1 MKFNTSKKIWA
12 HIDCDSFFAE
22 CEILKNPKI
31 KNDFVIV
38 GDEIVLACNYKTKS
52 FGIKTWTPIWQA
64 REILKNKWVYLS
76 SDHDFYSLVSSK
88 LMSYLEEKTLEVLPF
103 SIDEA
108 FCDITWICELYWIDL
123 ETYIKN
129 LQNDI
134 LKKIWIPV
142 SIWVSTTKIKSK
154 IFSKLNKPFGIFID
168 LSCSSELYKTLEL
181 KIVPFIWKS
190 MQEKLKYKCS
200 NVYDFVSLW
209 YWYLKNNI
217 WKNATDLWLELSW
230 VNAFFIKKNNFSK
243 SISRGRSFN
252 KNITNDSDFLLK
264 ELISNFNFLFEEL
277 ILKNYETKRVSIFF
291 RDKEKQTFI
300 FHYTLPCFTIDRRV
314 LLEIIKYMFKIYFND
329 NVLYRTT
336 WIVFSNLKDRSFHQT
351 NIFENNFSKTTTKKE
366 IYTII
371 NDINLKYDNHKIAFG
386 MDLLGKNFIS
396 KLGIIK

>member
-31 KNDFVIV
+31 KDDFVIV

-108 FCDITWICELYWIDL
+108 FCDITGLCKLYWIDL

-134 LKKIWIPV
+134 LKNIWIPV
-142 SIWVSTTKIKSK
+142 SIWVSTTKIKAK
-154 IFSKLNKPFGIFID
+154 IFSKLNKPFGFFID

-230 VNAFFIKKNNFSK
+230 VSAFFIKKNNFSK

-329 NVLYRTT
+329 NVLYRST

-396 KLGIIK
+396 KLGIRK

>member
-31 KNDFVIV
+31 KDDFVIV
-38 GDEIVLACNYKTKS
+38 GDEIVLACNYKTKA

-88 LMSYLEEKTLEVLPF
+88 LMTYLEEKTLEVLPF

-134 LKKIWIPV
+134 LKNIWIPV
-142 SIWVSTTKIKSK
+142 SIWVSTTKIKAK

-168 LSCSSELYKTLEL
+168 LTCSSELYKTLEL

-200 NVYDFVSLW
+200 NVYDFVFLW

-230 VNAFFIKKNNFSK
+230 VSAFFIKKNNFSK

-291 RDKEKQTFI
+291 RDKQKETFI
-300 FHYTLPCFTIDRRV
+300 FHYTLPCFTIDRKV
-314 LLEIIKYMFKIYFND
+314 LLEVIKNMFKLYFND
-329 NVLYRTT
+329 NVLYRST

-351 NIFENNFSKTTTKKE
+351 NIFENNFSKATTKKE

-371 NDINLKYDNHKIAFG
+371 NDINLKYDNHKISFG
-386 MDLLGKNFIS
+386 MDLVGKNFSS
-396 KLGIIK
+396 KLGIRK

>member
-31 KNDFVIV
+31 KDDFVIV

-200 NVYDFVSLW
+200 NVYDFVFLW

-252 KNITNDSDFLLK
+252 KNITNDSDFLLR

-291 RDKEKQTFI
+291 RDKQKETFI
-300 FHYTLPCFTIDRRV
+300 FHYTLPCFTIDRKV
-314 LLEIIKYMFKIYFND
+314 LLEVIKNMFKLYFND
-329 NVLYRTT
+329 NVLYRST

-351 NIFENNFSKTTTKKE
+351 NIFENNFSKATTKKE

-371 NDINLKYDNHKIAFG
+371 NDINLKYDNHKISFG
-386 MDLLGKNFIS
+386 MDLVGKNFSS
-396 KLGIIK
+396 KLGIRK

>member
-31 KNDFVIV
+31 KDDFVIV
-38 GDEIVLACNYKTKS
+38 GDEIVLACNYKTKA

-88 LMSYLEEKTLEVLPF
+88 LMTYLEEKTLEVLPF

-134 LKKIWIPV
+134 LKNIWIPV
-142 SIWVSTTKIKSK
+142 SIWVSTTKIKAK

-168 LSCSSELYKTLEL
+168 LTCSSELYKTLEL

-200 NVYDFVSLW
+200 NVYDFVFLW

-252 KNITNDSDFLLK
+252 KNITNDSDFLLR

-277 ILKNYETKRVSIFF
+277 ILKNYETKRVSMFF

-329 NVLYRTT
+329 NVLYRST

-351 NIFENNFSKTTTKKE
+351 NIFENNFSKATTKKE

-371 NDINLKYDNHKIAFG
+371 NDINLKYDNHKISFG
-386 MDLLGKNFIS
+386 MDLVGKNFSS
-396 KLGIIK
+396 KLGIRK